1 MLTDRK
7 EVMWCVDC
15 GVRFTQE
22 EIKGWGCP
30 NCGSQG
36 VRCDCD
42 KDMAVEINWHELRIL
57 VTWAE
62 YWAQQCHRQQCA
74 QDNPRNRAALAGAA
88 SSFRSSHAIGPGR
101 GANGRLGTG
110 TAQTIRAITAIQ
122 SEK

>member
-36 VRCDCD
+36 VRCDCN
-42 KDMAVEINWHELRIL
+42 KDTAVEINWHELRIL

-62 YWAQQCHRQQCA
+62 YWAQQCHRQQCDDSSEGMLKTIHA
-74 QDNPRNRAALAGAA
+74 IARRLQGQHPAFDHLTLSGLGAALTAVW
-88 SSFRSSHAIGPGR
+88 GR
-101 GANGRLGTG
+101 VPPRP
-110 TAQTIRAITAIQ
+110 
-122 SEK
+122 SEQ